1 MSYQFIETSERNGVG
16 FLTLNSPK
24 SLNSL
29 SAQMMVEYRD
39 ILKKWKADPN
49 IHCVYIQGAG
59 EKALCAGGDVRRMH
73 DDLVKHNNPK
83 VLNQDCVHFFTQE
96 YALDYEVHMF
106 CKPIVVW
113 ANGIVMG
120 GGIGATNGAS
130 NKVVTEHSVLAM
142 PEITI
147 GLYPDVGATY
157 FLNKMPEG
165 IGTYLAM
172 TANRINA
179 ADALYLKMAEHYLP
193 FDQKQKLID
202 MLLSMNWTGDI
213 NQNKELV
220 TNTINELSAKNA
232 KCTLQSKVQE
242 HEEYLSKF
250 KKVKNAFEFREVLYS
265 NKKNDDWQEAGLNI
279 FRSGSPTSAH
289 VIMEQLKRGANLSL
303 KDVFKSE
310 LNLSL
315 RFTMKPDFIEGVRAL
330 LVDKDKHPRW
340 KPVKLEQVSKALV
353 ESYFEPLWTE
363 DLHPFKDL

>member
-1 MSYQFIETSERNGVG
+1 MSYTFIETSEKNGVG

-29 SAQMMVEYRD
+29 SAPMMVEYRD
-39 ILKKWKADPN
+39 ILKKWKSDPN
-49 IHCVYIQGAG
+49 IHCIYIQGAG

-73 DDLVKHNNPK
+73 DDLVKHNNPD

-96 YALDYEVHMF
+96 YALDYEVHTF
-106 CKPIVVW
+106 AKPIVVW

-130 NKVVTEHSVLAM
+130 NKIVTEHSVLAM

-157 FLNKMPEG
+157 FLNKMPAG

-179 ADALYLKMAEHYLP
+179 ADALYLKMAEHFLP
-193 FDQKQKLID
+193 AANKQKLID
-202 MLLSMNWTGDI
+202 MLTGLKWTSD
-213 NQNKELV
+213 NDQNKALV
-220 TNTINELSAKNA
+220 TSSINEMSNTTCK
-232 KCTLQSKVQE
+232 LQSKVQE
-242 HEEYLSKF
+242 HEDYLGKF
-250 KKVKNAFEFREVLYS
+250 KNVKNAFEFREVLYS
-265 NKKNDDWQEAGLNI
+265 NRKNDDWQEAGLNI
-279 FRSGSPTSAH
+279 FRSGSPVSAH
-289 VIMEQLKRGANLSL
+289 VIMEQLKRGASLSL

-315 RFTMKPDFIEGVRAL
+315 RFTMKPDFVEGVRAL

-340 KPVKLEQVSKALV
+340 RPVKLEQVSEVLV
-353 ESYFEPLWTE
+353 ESYFEPLWSE
-363 DLHPFKDL
+363 DSHPFNDL

>member
-1 MSYQFIETSERNGVG
+1 MTYTFIETAQKNGVG

-29 SAQMMVEYRD
+29 SAPMMVECRD
-39 ILKKWKADPN
+39 ILKKWKSDPQ
-49 IHCVYIQGAG
+49 IHCLFIQGAG
-59 EKALCAGGDVRRMH
+59 DKALCAGGDVRRMH
-73 DDLVKHNNPK
+73 DDLVKHNNPNELSK
-83 VLNQDCVHFFTQE
+83 DCVHFFTQE

-106 CKPIVVW
+106 PKPIVVW

-157 FLNKMPEG
+157 FLNRMPEG
-165 IGTYLAM
+165 IGIYLGM

-193 FDQKQKLID
+193 FDHKQKLID
-202 MLLSMNWTGDI
+202 MLLLQKWTGD
-213 NQNKELV
+213 NDQNKTLV
-220 TNTINELSAKNA
+220 TDSINELSKA
-232 KCTLQSKVQE
+232 KCTLPSKVLE
-242 HEEYLSKF
+242 HEEYMRQF
-250 KKVKNAFEFREVLYS
+250 RNVKNAFEFREVLYS
-265 NKKNDDWQEAGLNI
+265 TRKNDDWQEAGLNI
-279 FRSGSPTSAH
+279 FRSGSPVSAH
-289 VIMEQLKRGANLSL
+289 VIMEQLRRGYKLSL

-315 RFTMKPDFIEGVRAL
+315 RFTMKPDFVEGVRAL

-340 KPVKLEQVSKALV
+340 KPAKLEQVSKVMV
-353 ESYFEPLWTE
+353 ESYFEPLWSEET
-363 DLHPFKDL
+363 HPFKDL